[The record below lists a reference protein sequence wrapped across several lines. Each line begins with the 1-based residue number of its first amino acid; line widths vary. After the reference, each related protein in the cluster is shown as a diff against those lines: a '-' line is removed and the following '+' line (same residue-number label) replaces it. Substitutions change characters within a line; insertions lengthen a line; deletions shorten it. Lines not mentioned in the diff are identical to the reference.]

1 VVEVKKME
9 RTEGTFKGDKGLNLF
24 YQCWLPDTKPKAVL
38 LIVPGLAEHSGRYT
52 NLVNYFVPRAYE
64 VCSLDTQG
72 HGKSEGVRCYVDN
85 FSDYLDDLKIF
96 FDIVHQR
103 HSDRKI
109 FMVGHSMGSTI
120 ALAYAVQHQRDL
132 AGLIISGVALK
143 PGSSISPIL
152 KKVVRLISLLF
163 PKMGVT
169 VLDATAISQD
179 KAVVDAYVNDPLV
192 YRGKVTARLGAELLR
207 TIDKL
212 PSLIPEINLPIIIM
226 QGTEDRLC
234 NPEGSPMLHDLV
246 GSRDKTL
253 KLYEGF
259 HHEIFNE
266 PGHLQVM
273 ADLEAWLTTRI

>member
-1 VVEVKKME
+1 ME

-24 YQCWLPDTKPKAVL
+24 YQCWLPNTNPKAVL

-52 NLVNYFVPRAYE
+52 NVVNYFVPKAYA
-64 VCSLDTQG
+64 VCGLDTQG
-72 HGKSEGVRCYVDN
+72 HGKSDGLRCYIDR
-85 FSDYLDDLKIF
+85 FSDYIDDIKIF

-103 HSDRKI
+103 YGDRKI
-109 FMVGHSMGSTI
+109 FMVGHSMGATI

-132 AGLIISGVALK
+132 AGLIISGVGLK
-143 PGSSISPIL
+143 PGSSISPVL
-152 KKVVRLISLLF
+152 KRVVRLISFLF

-179 KAVVDAYVNDPLV
+179 KAVVDAYIHDPLV
-192 YRGKVTARLGAELLR
+192 HRGKITARLGAELLK
-207 TIDKL
+207 TIDRL
-212 PSLIPEINLPIIIM
+212 PSQIPMINLPIIIM
-226 QGTEDRLC
+226 QGTEDLLC
-234 NPEGSPMLHDLV
+234 NPEGSPMVYDLV

-273 ADLEAWLTTRI
+273 ADLEAWLATRA

>member
-1 VVEVKKME
+1 
-9 RTEGTFKGDKGLNLF
+9 
-24 YQCWLPDTKPKAVL
+24 L

-52 NLVNYFVPRAYE
+52 NVVNYFVPKSYA
-64 VCSLDTQG
+64 VCGLDTQG
-72 HGKSEGVRCYVDN
+72 HGKSDGLRCYIDR
-85 FSDYLDDLKIF
+85 FSDYIDDIKIF

-103 HSDRKI
+103 YGDRKI
-109 FMVGHSMGSTI
+109 FMVGHSMGATI

-132 AGLIISGVALK
+132 AGLIISGVGLK
-143 PGSSISPIL
+143 PGSSISPVL
-152 KKVVRLISLLF
+152 KRVVRLISFLF

-179 KAVVDAYVNDPLV
+179 KAVVDAYIHDPLV
-192 YRGKVTARLGAELLR
+192 HRGKITARLGAELLK
-207 TIDKL
+207 TIDRL
-212 PSLIPEINLPIIIM
+212 PSQIPMINLPIIIM
-226 QGTEDRLC
+226 QGTEDLLC
-234 NPEGSPMLHDLV
+234 NPEGSPMVYDLV

-273 ADLEAWLTTRI
+273 ADLEAWLATRA

>member
-1 VVEVKKME
+1 ME

-24 YQCWLPDTKPKAVL
+24 YQCWLPNTNPKAVL

-52 NLVNYFVPRAYE
+52 NVVNYFVPRAYA
-64 VCSLDTQG
+64 VCGLDTQG
-72 HGKSEGVRCYVDN
+72 HGKSDGLRCYIN
-85 FSDYLDDLKIF
+85 RFSDYIDDIKIF

-103 HSDRKI
+103 YGDRKI
-109 FMVGHSMGSTI
+109 FMVGHSMGATI

-132 AGLIISGVALK
+132 AGLIISGVGLK
-143 PGSSISPIL
+143 PGSSISPVL
-152 KKVVRLISLLF
+152 KRVVRLISFLF

-179 KAVVDAYVNDPLV
+179 KAVVDAYIHDPLV
-192 YRGKVTARLGAELLR
+192 HRGKITARLGAELLK
-207 TIDKL
+207 TIDRL
-212 PSLIPEINLPIIIM
+212 PSQIPMINLPIIIM
-226 QGTEDRLC
+226 QGTEDLLC
-234 NPEGSPMLHDLV
+234 NPEGSPMVYDLV

-273 ADLEAWLTTRI
+273 ADLEAWLATRA

>member
-1 VVEVKKME
+1 MVEVKKME

-24 YQCWLPDTKPKAVL
+24 YQCWLPNTNPKAVL

-52 NLVNYFVPRAYE
+52 NVVNYFVPKAYA
-64 VCSLDTQG
+64 VCGLDTQG
-72 HGKSEGVRCYVDN
+72 HGKSDGLRCYIDR
-85 FSDYLDDLKIF
+85 FSDYIDDIKIF

-103 HSDRKI
+103 YGDRKI
-109 FMVGHSMGSTI
+109 FMVGHSMGATI

-132 AGLIISGVALK
+132 AGLIISGVGLK
-143 PGSSISPIL
+143 PGSSISPVL
-152 KKVVRLISLLF
+152 KRVVRLISFLF

-179 KAVVDAYVNDPLV
+179 KAVVDAYIHDPLV
-192 YRGKVTARLGAELLR
+192 HRGKITARLGAELLK
-207 TIDKL
+207 TIDRL
-212 PSLIPEINLPIIIM
+212 PSQIPMINLPIIIM
-226 QGTEDRLC
+226 QGTEDLLC
-234 NPEGSPMLHDLV
+234 NPEGSPMVYDLV

-273 ADLEAWLTTRI
+273 ADLEAWLATRA

>member
-1 VVEVKKME
+1 MKH
-9 RTEGTFKGDKGLNLF
+9 TEGTFKGSKGHNLY

-38 LIVPGLAEHSGRYT
+38 LVVPGLAEHSGRYT
-52 NLVNYFVPRAYE
+52 NLVNYFVPRAYAIY
-64 VCSLDTQG
+64 SLDTQG
-72 HGKSEGVRCYVDN
+72 HGKSEGVRCYVN
-85 FSDYLDDLKIF
+85 KFSDYADDLKIF
-96 FDIVHQR
+96 FDIVHSKQ
-103 HSDRKI
+103 SDRKI
-109 FMVGHSMGSTI
+109 FLTGHSMGSII
-120 ALAYAVQHQRDL
+120 AITYAVQHQRDL

-143 PGSSISPIL
+143 PGSSISPVL
-152 KKVVRLISLLF
+152 KRVVRVISFLF

-212 PSLIPEINLPIIIM
+212 PSLIPKINLPIIIM

-234 NPEGSPMLHDLV
+234 NPEGSPMLYDLV

-253 KLYEGF
+253 KLYKGF

-273 ADLEAWLTTRI
+273 ADVEAWLATRI

>member
-1 VVEVKKME
+1 ME

-24 YQCWLPDTKPKAVL
+24 YQCWLPNTNPKAVL

-52 NLVNYFVPRAYE
+52 NVVNYFVPRAYA
-64 VCSLDTQG
+64 VCGLDTQG
-72 HGKSEGVRCYVDN
+72 HGKSDGLRCYIN
-85 FSDYLDDLKIF
+85 RFSDYIDDIKIF

-103 HSDRKI
+103 YSDRKI
-109 FMVGHSMGSTI
+109 FMVGHSMGATI

-132 AGLIISGVALK
+132 AGLIISGVGLK
-143 PGSSISPIL
+143 PGSSISPVL
-152 KKVVRLISLLF
+152 KRVVRLISFLF

-179 KAVVDAYVNDPLV
+179 KAVVDAYIHDPLV
-192 YRGKVTARLGAELLR
+192 HRGKITARLGAELLK
-207 TIDKL
+207 TIDRL
-212 PSLIPEINLPIIIM
+212 PSQIPMINLPIIIM
-226 QGTEDRLC
+226 QGTEDLLC
-234 NPEGSPMLHDLV
+234 NPEGSPMVYDLV

-273 ADLEAWLTTRI
+273 ADLEAWLATRA

>member
-1 VVEVKKME
+1 ME

-24 YQCWLPDTKPKAVL
+24 YQCWLPNTNPKAVL

-52 NLVNYFVPRAYE
+52 NVVNYFVPRAYA
-64 VCSLDTQG
+64 VCGLDTQG
-72 HGKSEGVRCYVDN
+72 HGKSDGLRCYIDR
-85 FSDYLDDLKIF
+85 FSDYIDDIKIF

-103 HSDRKI
+103 YGDRKI
-109 FMVGHSMGSTI
+109 FMVGHSMGATI

-132 AGLIISGVALK
+132 AGLIISGVGLK
-143 PGSSISPIL
+143 PGSSISPVL
-152 KKVVRLISLLF
+152 KRVVRLISFLF

-179 KAVVDAYVNDPLV
+179 KAVVDAYIHDPLV
-192 YRGKVTARLGAELLR
+192 HRGKITARLGAELLK
-207 TIDKL
+207 TIDRL
-212 PSLIPEINLPIIIM
+212 PSQIPMINVPIIIM
-226 QGTEDRLC
+226 QGTEDLLC
-234 NPEGSPMLHDLV
+234 NPEGSPMVYDLV

-273 ADLEAWLTTRI
+273 ADLEAWLATRA

>member
-1 VVEVKKME
+1 ME

-24 YQCWLPDTKPKAVL
+24 YQCWLPNTNPKAVL

-52 NLVNYFVPRAYE
+52 NVVNYFVPKAYA
-64 VCSLDTQG
+64 VCGLDTQG
-72 HGKSEGVRCYVDN
+72 HGKSDGLRCYIDR
-85 FSDYLDDLKIF
+85 FSDYIDDIKIF
-96 FDIVHQR
+96 FNIVHQR
-103 HSDRKI
+103 YSDRKI
-109 FMVGHSMGSTI
+109 FMVGHSMGATI

-132 AGLIISGVALK
+132 AGLIISGVGLK
-143 PGSSISPIL
+143 PGSSISPVL
-152 KKVVRLISLLF
+152 KRVVRLISFLF

-179 KAVVDAYVNDPLV
+179 KAVVDAYIHDPLV
-192 YRGKVTARLGAELLR
+192 HRGKITARLGAELLK
-207 TIDKL
+207 TIDRL
-212 PSLIPEINLPIIIM
+212 PSQIPMINLPIIIM
-226 QGTEDRLC
+226 QGTEDLLC
-234 NPEGSPMLHDLV
+234 NPEGSPMVYDLV

-273 ADLEAWLTTRI
+273 ADLEAWLATRA

>member
-1 VVEVKKME
+1 ME

-24 YQCWLPDTKPKAVL
+24 YQCWLPDTNPKAVL
-38 LIVPGLAEHSGRYT
+38 LIVPGAAEHSGRYT
-52 NLVNYFVPRAYE
+52 NLVNYFVPRDYA
-64 VCSLDTQG
+64 VCGLDTQG
-72 HGKSEGVRCYVDN
+72 HGRSEGLRCYIDR
-85 FSDYLDDLKIF
+85 FSDYIDDIKIF

-103 HSDRKI
+103 YADRKI
-109 FMVGHSMGSTI
+109 FLVGHSMGATI
-120 ALAYAVQHQRDL
+120 AVAYTVQHQRDL
-132 AGLIISGVALK
+132 AGLIISGVVLK
-143 PGSSISPIL
+143 LGSSISPVL
-152 KKVVRLISLLF
+152 KAVGPLISFLF

-192 YRGKVTARLGAELLR
+192 HRGKITARLGVEMVK
-207 TIDKL
+207 TMDKL
-212 PSLIPEINLPIIIM
+212 PSLIPQINLPILIM
-226 QGTEDRLC
+226 HGTEDRLS
-234 NPEGSPMLHDLV
+234 NPEGSPMLYDLV

-273 ADLEAWLTTRI
+273 ADLEAWLATRI

>member
-1 VVEVKKME
+1 ME

-24 YQCWLPDTKPKAVL
+24 YQCWLPNTNPKAVL

-52 NLVNYFVPRAYE
+52 NVVNYFVPRAYA
-64 VCSLDTQG
+64 VCGLDTQG
-72 HGKSEGVRCYVDN
+72 HGKSDGLRCYIDR
-85 FSDYLDDLKIF
+85 FSDYIDDIKIF

-103 HSDRKI
+103 YGDRKI
-109 FMVGHSMGSTI
+109 FMVGHSMGATI

-132 AGLIISGVALK
+132 AGLIISGVGLK
-143 PGSSISPIL
+143 PGSSISPVL
-152 KKVVRLISLLF
+152 KRVVRLISFLF

-179 KAVVDAYVNDPLV
+179 KAVVDAYIHDPLV
-192 YRGKVTARLGAELLR
+192 HRGKITARLGAELLK
-207 TIDKL
+207 TIDRL
-212 PSLIPEINLPIIIM
+212 PSQIPMINLPIIIM
-226 QGTEDRLC
+226 QGTEDLLC
-234 NPEGSPMLHDLV
+234 NPEGSPMVYDLV

-273 ADLEAWLTTRI
+273 ADLEAWLATRA